1 MIIWRGKGG
10 LVALITFVCALVT
23 NAAVDQFGGKG
34 YWDVHRWT
42 FGLALILSALL
53 VFVLSRMIDTSERV
67 LLDERTGE
75 RLLVSPKHDLF
86 WIPVKWWPAILGV
99 IGASTVAANAV

>member
-42 FGLALILSALL
+42 FGLALILRALL

-67 LLDERTGE
+67 LLDERTGN
-75 RLLVSPKHDLF
+75 VCWSPL
-86 WIPVKWWPAILGV
+86 
-99 IGASTVAANAV
+99 STICFGYLSNGGPLYWG